1 VQSFVNSCNLES
13 GGEELTSPTALS
25 RWLARWELVPVGT
38 QLAESDLRE
47 AVAIREGVRALL
59 ATNNGAPPDEP
70 TVKRLNRRV
79 ASTRLRARFSPAGS
93 ARLEPDGLGWQ
104 RALARLLQFVV
115 EAEVEG
121 QWARLKACRND
132 RCRWAFFDRSKN
144 RSGKWCTMRRCGNRR
159 NAQAYRS
166 RRGECL
172 CGLFAVDC
180 AVISSGR
187 HPV

>member
-1 VQSFVNSCNLES
+1 MQSFVNSCNLES
-13 GGEELTSPTALS
+13 GGEELTGPTALS

-47 AVAIREGVRALL
+47 AVLIREGLRALL
-59 ATNNGAPPDEP
+59 AANNGAPLDELA
-70 TVKRLNRRV
+70 VEQLDHRV
-79 ASTRLRARFSPAGS
+79 ASTRLRARFAPAGP

-104 RALARLLQFVV
+104 RALGRLLQVVV

-121 QWARLKACRND
+121 LWTRLKACQND

-159 NAQAYRS
+159 NARAYRR
-166 RRGECL
+166 RRGERDRPPR
-172 CGLFAVDC
+172 GA
-180 AVISSGR
+180 
-187 HPV
+187 